1 MLLTE
6 RIENAKLS
14 NAEKEVAK
22 FILSQKN
29 NLKGLTTRQIAS
41 MGYTTPSTLVR
52 FGKHLGYRGWS
63 DFLEAFLDEV
73 DYLERFFKN
82 IDVNKPFEPQ
92 DDTKTIANKIVTL
105 CKESIDDTMKMIDYN
120 VIKQSVDLMISSKK
134 IYIVAISTSMD
145 CCRLFKSNMI
155 RIGKSVTL
163 ESNHGDQMNSI
174 LLATPEDCA
183 IVVSYS
189 GSSTNVVRETQTL
202 YGKNVPIILIT
213 GRGEN
218 SMNQLAS
225 HIINI
230 STREK
235 LYSKIAGFSSQE
247 SIHLILNILYSCYY
261 ARNYNINWN
270 NRIEIAK
277 HGDISRKAT
286 SQIMMENK

>member
-6 RIENAKLS
+6 RIEHIKLS

-22 FILSQKN
+22 FILKEKN

-52 FGKHLGYRGWS
+52 LGQHLGYQGWS
-63 DFLEAFLDEV
+63 DFWEAFLDEV
-73 DYLERFFKN
+73 DYLERFFLN
-82 IDVNKPFEPQ
+82 VDANKPFNSN
-92 DDTKTIANKIVTL
+92 DDTKTIANKIATL
-105 CKESIDDTMKMIDYN
+105 CKESIDDTMEMIDYN
-120 VIKQSVDLMISSKK
+120 IIKKSVDLMIRSKK

-145 CCRLFKSNMI
+145 CCRLFKSDMI
-155 RIGKSVTL
+155 RIGKAVTL

-189 GSSTNVVRETQTL
+189 GSSANVVIEAKALHNR
-202 YGKNVPIILIT
+202 NVPIILIT
-213 GRGEN
+213 SRGEN
-218 SMNQLAS
+218 PMNQLAS
-225 HIINI
+225 YVINV

-261 ARNYNINWN
+261 ARNYKTNWDT
-270 NRIEIAK
+270 RIEIAK
-277 HGDISRKAT
+277 YGDFSRTAT
-286 SQIMMENK
+286 SQIMMEK